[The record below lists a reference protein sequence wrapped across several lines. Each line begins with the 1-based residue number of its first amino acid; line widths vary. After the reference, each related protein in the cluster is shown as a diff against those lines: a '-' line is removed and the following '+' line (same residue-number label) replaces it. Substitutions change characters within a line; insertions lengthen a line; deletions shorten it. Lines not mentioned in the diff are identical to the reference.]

1 MASRKRFET
10 DKVLSTLRN
19 IPDNLSAC
27 ENSGSEF
34 DDLYTP
40 ELDADYSFCDKSEP
54 GNYTFV

>member
-34 DDLYTP
+34 DAYIL
-40 ELDADYSFCDKSEP
+40 LS
-54 GNYTFV
+54 